1 MYIIIWS
8 IKIKILI
15 KCSLQGIENASYS
28 WSYDDVSEIHLR
40 RYLLKD
46 VGLELFL
53 VYGHTILLAFDDTK
67 ERTSIFKFISN
78 KIKNQVSNKIESLE
92 EVTNLWREA
101 KISNYEYLMQLNKY
115 SGRTFNDLM
124 QYPVYP
130 HILSNYLTD
139 TIDLG
144 VKENFR

>member
-1 MYIIIWS
+1 M
-8 IKIKILI
+8 
-15 KCSLQGIENASYS
+15 
-28 WSYDDVSEIHLR
+28 R

-53 VYGHTILLAFDDTK
+53 VYGHTILLAFEDIK
-67 ERTSIFKFISN
+67 ELTSIFKFISN
-78 KIKNQVSNKIESLE
+78 KIKNQVNKTESLE

-115 SGRTFNDLM
+115 SGRTFNDIM

-130 HILSNYLTD
+130 HILSNYITD